1 MHTVTWNMKIRRQYG
16 STLPGSHFSKQIHR
30 QTTKV
35 SKEQNQTTPKR
46 HFWWNVLKFI
56 SHIPLK
62 MKQTKITKKFVY
74 HKYLEHQI
82 PNCFVSGPL
91 VCILHVVL
99 VWTLHGVLV
108 CRLHGVLVWTL
119 HGVLVL
125 MLHGVLCAYC
135 SVLMCSLLGVLVW
148 TLHDP
153 LVWKLHGVHTAQY
166 AGVNVA

>member
-1 MHTVTWNMKIRRQYG
+1 MEAHDRFSFLKTKSEQRKKPNNSQKTLLMKCFKVDQPYPFENE
-16 STLPGSHFSKQIHR
+16 TNKNE
-30 QTTKV
+30 TK
-35 SKEQNQTTPKR
+35 
-46 HFWWNVLKFI
+46 
-56 SHIPLK
+56 
-62 MKQTKITKKFVY
+62 TKKTKKFVY

-125 MLHGVLCAYC
+125 MLQGVLCAYC
-135 SVLMCSLLGVLVW
+135 NVLMCSLLGVLVW

>member
-1 MHTVTWNMKIRRQYG
+1 MEAHDRFSFLKTNPQANKSEQRTEPNNSQKTLQMKCFKVDQPYPFENETNINE
-16 STLPGSHFSKQIHR
+16 
-30 QTTKV
+30 TKTN
-35 SKEQNQTTPKR
+35 KK
-46 HFWWNVLKFI
+46 
-56 SHIPLK
+56 
-62 MKQTKITKKFVY
+62 TKKFVY

-108 CRLHGVLVWTL
+108 CRLHGVLV
-119 HGVLVL
+119 L
-125 MLHGVLCAYC
+125 MLQGVLCAYC
-135 SVLMCSLLGVLVW
+135 NVLMCSLLGVLVW